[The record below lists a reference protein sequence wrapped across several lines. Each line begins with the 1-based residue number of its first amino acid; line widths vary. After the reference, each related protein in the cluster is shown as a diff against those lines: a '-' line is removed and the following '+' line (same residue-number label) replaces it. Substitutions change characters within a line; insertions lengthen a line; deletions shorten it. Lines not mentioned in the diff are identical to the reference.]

1 MERSKVRCGEQVSG
15 LTLMTGQGNGV
26 EIVSVDARKHD
37 GSAPA
42 IDRLFDAKFLAP
54 RPRAGGVPRA
64 HLVAA
69 ARSSACRFVGV
80 TAPAGY
86 GKSTFLAEWAAAE
99 DRHVAWVS
107 LDRRDDDPATLLLSI
122 ATAYRNAGLG
132 SPALVSELG
141 GPGVSVLGR
150 AAPRLAAELRA
161 GQDAFVLML
170 DDLDELQSPA
180 CWDVL
185 SVVMTG
191 MPEGSQLATAS
202 RVEQPHLPGPR
213 VSGDVVEFG
222 IDDLVLDPDGARQI
236 FAEKK
241 VTLDR
246 VRAVEVIER
255 TEGWPAGVSLAAL
268 IARESRD
275 QEPVI
280 SGEDPYVADYLYR
293 ETFRGQPD
301 DIQRFLRRTAVLHE
315 LSGPLCDAVLESRG
329 SVKHLR
335 RVERSGLFLA
345 SLDRRRQWFR
355 YHPLFREFLFEE
367 LQRTEPEV
375 EEQLHQRAA
384 DWYESNGSP
393 MLAVEHL
400 LGTSD
405 RDRVVRLVTEL
416 AIPTFHSGQLAT
428 VQRWFE
434 AIGDVTIAKHP
445 RLALLNAWEAVLTG
459 NLTRAMH
466 WAAVLDGIPSDQLP
480 ATEAGLFESDRA
492 IFHAAM
498 CASGPESMSDDARFG
513 VEREPV
519 WSDYRDTGIWLHGEA
534 RLLCGRPNEAAALFA
549 KAAATAASVGN
560 FDTIPICEAQ
570 LAWMAMD
577 RDEWEEAAK
586 HLDVA
591 LATIEQVRLHDYV
604 FSIPTYTGAA
614 RLAAHERRT
623 DRARQLLTQAMRS
636 RLTATFLLPYHAV
649 RLRMQLAKIYLS
661 IDESVPARQLL
672 EEIDE
677 ILVQRPLLG
686 ALVDEVQQVREV
698 LKSRAGVVS
707 GAPTLSPAELRVLPY
722 LQTHLT
728 ANGIAERL
736 FVSGHTVRAQ
746 VQSIYRKLGVSSRG
760 DAVRLAMEV
769 GLLGG

>member
-1 MERSKVRCGEQVSG
+1 MK
-15 LTLMTGQGNGV
+15 
-26 EIVSVDARKHD
+26 IVSVDAHEPD
-37 GSAPA
+37 GSAAA

-54 RPRAGGVPRA
+54 RPRVGGVPRA
-64 HLVAA
+64 RLVAA

-122 ATAYRNAGLG
+122 AAAYRNAGLG
-132 SPALVSELG
+132 DPVLVSELG

-191 MPEGSQLATAS
+191 IPEGSQLATAS

-236 FAEKK
+236 FAEKR

-246 VRAVEVIER
+246 GKAIEVIER
-255 TEGWPAGVSLAAL
+255 TEGWAAGVSLAAL
-268 IARESRD
+268 IARESPD
-275 QEPVI
+275 QELVI
-280 SGEDPYVADYLYR
+280 TGEDPYVADYLYR

-335 RVERSGLFLA
+335 RVERSGLFLV
-345 SLDRRRQWFR
+345 SLDRRRQWYR

-367 LQRTEPEV
+367 LQRTEQPEV

-405 RDRVVRLVTEL
+405 RDRLIRLVSEL
-416 AIPTFHSGQLAT
+416 AIPMFHSGQLAT

-434 AIGDVTIAKHP
+434 AIGDVAMAKHP
-445 RLALLNAWEAVLTG
+445 GLALLNAWESLLTG
-459 NLTRAMH
+459 NLTGAMH
-466 WAAVLDGIPSDQLP
+466 WASVVDSISSDQLP
-480 ATEAGLFESDRA
+480 ATEAALFESHRA
-492 IFHAAM
+492 IFHAGM
-498 CASGPESMSDDARFG
+498 CASGPESMSDDARLG
-513 VEREPV
+513 VEHEPV

-534 RLLCGRPNEAAALFA
+534 RLLCGRPDEAESLFA
-549 KAAATAASVGN
+549 EAAATAASIGN

-577 RDEWEEAAK
+577 RDEWEAARTHLEA
-586 HLDVA
+586 A

-604 FSIPTYTGAA
+604 FSIPTYSGAA
-614 RLAAHERRT
+614 RLAIHEGRI

-636 RLTATFLLPYHAV
+636 RPTATFLLPYHAV
-649 RLRMQLAKIYLS
+649 RLRMQLAKVYLS
-661 IDESVPARQLL
+661 IRESVPAHQLL
-672 EEIDE
+672 DEIDE

-698 LKSRAGVVS
+698 LKSRAGAVS

-736 FVSGHTVRAQ
+736 SVSGHTVRAQ
-746 VQSIYRKLGVSSRG
+746 VQSIYRKFGVSSRG
-760 DAVRLAMEV
+760 DAVQLAMDV

>member
-1 MERSKVRCGEQVSG
+1 M
-15 LTLMTGQGNGV
+15 
-26 EIVSVDARKHD
+26 SVDARKHD
-37 GSAPA
+37 ASAPA
-42 IDRLFDAKFLAP
+42 IDRLMDAKYLAP
-54 RPRAGGVPRA
+54 RPREGEVSRA
-64 HLVAA
+64 ALVGA
-69 ARSSACRFVGV
+69 ARSSNCRFVGV

-86 GKSTFLAEWAAAE
+86 GKSTFLAAWAAAE
-99 DRHVAWVS
+99 DRPVAWVS
-107 LDRRDDDPATLLLSI
+107 LDRRDNDPATLLVSI
-122 ATAYRNAGLG
+122 AAAYRNAGLG
-132 SPALVSELG
+132 DPELVGDLG
-141 GPGVSVLGR
+141 GSGVSVLGR

-170 DDLDELQSPA
+170 DDLNELQSPA

-191 MPEGSQLATAS
+191 IPEGSQLATAS
-202 RVEQPHLPGPR
+202 RVEQPHLPLPR
-213 VSGDVVEFG
+213 VSGDVLEFG

-236 FAEKK
+236 FAEKR

-246 VRAVEVIER
+246 GKAIEVIER
-255 TEGWPAGVSLAAL
+255 TEGWAAGVSLAAL

-275 QEPVI
+275 QELVI
-280 SGEDPYVADYLYR
+280 TGEDPYVADYLYR

-329 SVKHLR
+329 SVKSLR
-335 RVERSGLFLA
+335 RVERSGLFLV
-345 SLDRRRQWFR
+345 SLDRRRQWYR
-355 YHPLFREFLFEE
+355 YHSLFREFLFEE

-375 EEQLHQRAA
+375 EDQLHQRAA

-405 RDRVVRLVTEL
+405 RDRLVRLVTEL

-434 AIGDVTIAKHP
+434 AIGDTTIAKHP
-445 RLALLNAWEAVLTG
+445 RLALLNGWEAVLTG
-459 NLTRAMH
+459 NQTRAMH
-466 WAAVLDGIPSDQLP
+466 WAAVIDGISSDHLP

-492 IFHAAM
+492 IFHAGI
-498 CASGPESMSDDARFG
+498 CVSGPESMTDDARFG
-513 VEREPV
+513 VEHEPV

-534 RLLCGRPNEAAALFA
+534 RLLCGRPDDAATLFA
-549 KAAATAASVGN
+549 EAAATAASVGN

-570 LAWMAMD
+570 LAWLAMD
-577 RDEWEEAAK
+577 RDEWEEAAT
-586 HLDVA
+586 HLEA
-591 LATIEQVRLHDYV
+591 AQATIERVRLHDYV
-604 FSIPTYTGAA
+604 FSIPTFSGAA
-614 RLAAHERRT
+614 RLAVHEGRI

-636 RLTATFLLPYHAV
+636 RPTATFLLPYHAV
-649 RLRMQLAKIYLS
+649 RLRMQLAKVYLS
-661 IDESVPARQLL
+661 IDESAPARQLL
-672 EEIDE
+672 QEIDE

-686 ALVDEVQQVREV
+686 TLVDEVRQVRDV
-698 LKSRAGVVS
+698 LNSRAGAVS
-707 GAPTLSPAELRVLPY
+707 GAPTLTPAELRVLPY

-736 FVSGHTVRAQ
+736 SVSGHTVKAQ
-746 VQSIYRKLGVSSRG
+746 VQSIYRKFGVSSRG
-760 DAVRLAMEV
+760 DAVQLATEI